1 MKKMFNVVQGQKR
14 RNDPEKSD
22 WVKLGIAFEDSKGM
36 RIKLNALPIPNEEAE
51 IWLSLF
57 PFEALTVRL
66 RTGMDDKFKGS
77 DQPAQDNDLDDE
89 IPI

>member
-57 PFEALTVRL
+57 P
-66 RTGMDDKFKGS
+66 MDDKFKGA

>member
-1 MKKMFNVVQGQKR
+1 MKKMYNVVQGQKR

-36 RIKLNALPIPNEEAE
+36 RIKLNALPIPNQEAE

-57 PFEALTVRL
+57 PQ
-66 RTGMDDKFKGS
+66 DDKGKV
-77 DQPAQDNDLDDE
+77 DNQSFQQNRSAGKDFDDE
-89 IPI
+89 IPF

>member
-14 RNDPEKSD
+14 RNEPEKSD

-36 RIKLNALPIPNEEAE
+36 RIKLNALPIPNQEAE

-57 PFEALTVRL
+57 P
-66 RTGMDDKFKGS
+66 MDDKGKSGGQS
-77 DQPAQDNDLDDE
+77 SQQNSSAGKDLDDE
-89 IPI
+89 IPF

>member
-1 MKKMFNVVQGQKR
+1 MFNVVQGQKR
-14 RNDPEKSD
+14 RNDPEKTD
-22 WVKLGIAFEDSKGM
+22 WVKLGIAFDDSKGM
-36 RIKLNALPIPNEEAE
+36 RIKLNALPIPNQEAE

-57 PFEALTVRL
+57 P
-66 RTGMDDKFKGS
+66 MDDKYKVS

>member
-14 RNDPEKSD
+14 RNEPEKSD

-51 IWLSLF
+51 IWFSLF
-57 PFEALTVRL
+57 P
-66 RTGMDDKFKGS
+66 MDDKFKGS
-77 DQPAQDNDLDDE
+77 DQSSQDNLPANDLDDE

>member
-36 RIKLNALPIPNEEAE
+36 RIKLNALPIPNQEAE

-57 PFEALTVRL
+57 P
-66 RTGMDDKFKGS
+66 MDDKSKSGGQSSQQNNSS
-77 DQPAQDNDLDDE
+77 DNFNDE
-89 IPI
+89 IPF

>member
-14 RNDPEKSD
+14 RNDPDKSD

-36 RIKLNALPIPNEEAE
+36 RIKLNALPIPNQEAE

-57 PFEALTVRL
+57 P
-66 RTGMDDKFKGS
+66 MDDKGKIDNQSSQQNNNASKGF
-77 DQPAQDNDLDDE
+77 DDE
-89 IPI
+89 IPF

>member
-36 RIKLNALPIPNEEAE
+36 RIKLNALPIPNQEAE

-57 PFEALTVRL
+57 P
-66 RTGMDDKFKGS
+66 MDDKGKVDNQSSQQNNSS
-77 DQPAQDNDLDDE
+77 DNFNDE
-89 IPI
+89 IPF

>member
-14 RNDPEKSD
+14 RSDPEKSD

-36 RIKLNALPIPNEEAE
+36 RIKLNALPIPNQEAE

-57 PFEALTVRL
+57 P
-66 RTGMDDKFKGS
+66 MDDKGKSGGQSSQQNNSS
-77 DQPAQDNDLDDE
+77 DNFNDE
-89 IPI
+89 IPF

>member
-1 MKKMFNVVQGQKR
+1 MKKMYNVVQGQKR

-36 RIKLNALPIPNEEAE
+36 RIKLNALPIPNQEAE

-57 PFEALTVRL
+57 PQ
-66 RTGMDDKFKGS
+66 DDKGKV
-77 DQPAQDNDLDDE
+77 DNQSSQQNSNAGKDFEDE
-89 IPI
+89 IPF

>member
-14 RNDPEKSD
+14 RNEPEKSD

-36 RIKLNALPIPNEEAE
+36 RIKLNALPIPNQESE

-57 PFEALTVRL
+57 P
-66 RTGMDDKFKGS
+66 MDDKFQGS
-77 DQPAQDNDLDDE
+77 GKSGQENLPANDLDDE

>member
-14 RNDPEKSD
+14 RNDPDKSD

-36 RIKLNALPIPNEEAE
+36 RIKLNALPIPNQEAE

-57 PFEALTVRL
+57 P
-66 RTGMDDKFKGS
+66 MDDKGKSGGQSSQQNNSS
-77 DQPAQDNDLDDE
+77 DNFDDE
-89 IPI
+89 IPF

>member
-14 RNDPEKSD
+14 RNDPEKTD

-57 PFEALTVRL
+57 P
-66 RTGMDDKFKGS
+66 MDDKFKGA
-77 DQPAQDNDLDDE
+77 DQSSQDNDLDDE

>member
-1 MKKMFNVVQGQKR
+1 MKKMYNVVQGQKR

-36 RIKLNALPIPNEEAE
+36 RIKLNALPIPNQEAE

-57 PFEALTVRL
+57 P
-66 RTGMDDKFKGS
+66 MDDKGKV
-77 DQPAQDNDLDDE
+77 DNQSSPQNNNAGKDFEDE
-89 IPI
+89 IPF

>member
-36 RIKLNALPIPNEEAE
+36 RIKLNALPIPNQEAE

-57 PFEALTVRL
+57 P
-66 RTGMDDKFKGS
+66 MDDKGKSGGQSSQQNNSS
-77 DQPAQDNDLDDE
+77 DNFNDE
-89 IPI
+89 IPF

>member
-14 RNDPEKSD
+14 RNDPEKTD
-22 WVKLGIAFEDSKGM
+22 WIKLGIAFEDSKGM
-36 RIKLNALPIPNEEAE
+36 RIKLNALPLPNEEAE

-57 PFEALTVRL
+57 P
-66 RTGMDDKFKGS
+66 MDDKFKGS
-77 DQPAQDNDLDDE
+77 DQSSAQDNDLDDE